1 MLFGAGL
8 MNLRMLSLKVL
19 KLVEFRI
26 AGSSLF
32 HSIMI
37 DGKELFLKKR
47 RFCKDNKVFYTKDD
61 VKGIQDL
68 IPRKVFL

>member
-1 MLFGAGL
+1 
-8 MNLRMLSLKVL
+8 MNLRMLSLKEL

-26 AGSSLF
+26 ARSSLF

-37 DGKELFLKKR
+37 DVKNVFLKKKG
-47 RFCKDNKVFYTKDD
+47 FCKDNKVSYTNNN
-61 VKGIQDL
+61 VEGILGL